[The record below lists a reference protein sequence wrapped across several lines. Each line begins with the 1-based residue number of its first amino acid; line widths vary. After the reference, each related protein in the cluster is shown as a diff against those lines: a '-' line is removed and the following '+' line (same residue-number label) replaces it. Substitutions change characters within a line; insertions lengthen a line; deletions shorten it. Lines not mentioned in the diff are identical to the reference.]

1 MLTARQFCCALCHQ
15 LVQICSYCDHGN
27 MYCSSECTAIARRN
41 SVRQANQRYQN
52 TRRGKTLHA
61 QRQRRYIQQQNDRLN
76 GQNEKVTDQGSETMP
91 NNISLSVEPEVP
103 KVVDIEL
110 KIYCHFCGALCSNL
124 LRRDFLYTAVIKKA
138 VNISGYPC
146 GP

>member
-1 MLTARQFCCALCHQ
+1 
-15 LVQICSYCDHGN
+15 

-76 GQNEKVTDQGSETMP
+76 GQNEEVTDHSSEVLP
-91 NNISLSVEPEVP
+91 GNV
-103 KVVDIEL
+103 
-110 KIYCHFCGALCSNL
+110 
-124 LRRDFLYTAVIKKA
+124 
-138 VNISGYPC
+138 
-146 GP
+146 